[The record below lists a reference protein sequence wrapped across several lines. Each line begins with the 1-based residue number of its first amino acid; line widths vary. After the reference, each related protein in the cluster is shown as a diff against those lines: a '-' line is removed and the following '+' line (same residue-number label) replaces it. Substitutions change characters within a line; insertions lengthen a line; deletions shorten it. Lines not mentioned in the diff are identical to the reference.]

1 MSAIEYND
9 YARDRA
15 GWFFGLTGMQL
26 TLVVIG
32 GMPDLLALNGHA
44 WLLFAAWLPVWALL
58 IVLVAVPM
66 RGRSVARWVYDLA
79 MFALGGVMG
88 WTRWQSKVAAGTA
101 ADFDEADLPGVLA
114 GVRMHDG
121 PPYGHTMVR
130 PAIVQNTSERT
141 WAAVARIV
149 HPGIGLAEVEDR
161 ARMGAGLAELH
172 EIAARTELIDLLAI
186 QVRTV
191 PDDGAERAA
200 WETRHRRVGAPVLA
214 KQVNEQLSATLTP
227 AAVRNEAFVTLVVSE
242 ARISRA
248 AKESGGG
255 VDGRARVLYG
265 AMSEI
270 ETRLK
275 GGVGCTSVTWLDSPG
290 LAVAIRTGF
299 APGDRAALVAAD
311 LASADDASV
320 VTGVPMAAAGPSS
333 AYTEV
338 RYYNHDAWTSVTDTI
353 MLPDQGAILGALAP
367 VFVPSAP
374 GERRS
379 VTVFYPVMSQQGA
392 DKLVGREEMSA
403 IVGSELRRK
412 SGRLERARQ
421 RRANQ
426 RVADMDAKLAKGRAL
441 VRPCA
446 AASITIPNH
455 WPVPEYGRRLDA
467 SIRVAGFIPQRLDLA
482 QDAGFAAAAI
492 PLGIGL
498 PRRRGRR

>member
-1 MSAIEYND
+1 MSAVEYSD

-15 GWFFGLTGMQL
+15 GWFFGLSGMQL
-26 TLVVIG
+26 GLVVVG
-32 GMPDLLALNGHA
+32 GLPALAALNSHA
-44 WLLFAAWLPVWALL
+44 WLLLVAWLPVWALL
-58 IVLVAVPM
+58 IVLVAVPV
-66 RGRSVARWVYDLA
+66 RGRSAARWTYDLA

-88 WTRWQSKVAAGTA
+88 WTRWQSKVAAGVAT
-101 ADFDEADLPGVLA
+101 DLDQADLPGVLA

-149 HPGIGLAEVEDR
+149 HPGIGLAEVEER

-172 EIAARTELIDLLAI
+172 EIAAHTELIELIAI

-200 WETRHRRVGAPVLA
+200 WEERHRRPAPQLA
-214 KQVNEQLSATLTP
+214 RQINKQLSATLTP
-227 AAVRNEAFVTLVVSE
+227 AAVRSEAFVTVVVSE
-242 ARISRA
+242 ERIARS

-275 GGVGCTSVTWLDSPG
+275 GAVGCSSVTWLDSPA
-290 LAVAIRTGF
+290 LATVIRTGF

-311 LASADDASV
+311 LAAQDDPRVAI
-320 VTGVPMAAAGPSS
+320 GVPMAAAGPSV
-333 AYTEV
+333 AHTEV
-338 RYYNHDAWTSVTDTI
+338 RHYNHDAWTSVTDTI
-353 MLPDQGAILGALAP
+353 LLPDQGAILGALAP

-374 GERRS
+374 GERRA
-379 VTVFYPVMSQQGA
+379 VTVFYPVMSQQRA

-426 RVADMDAKLAKGRAL
+426 RVAEMDSKLAKGRAL
-441 VRPCA
+441 VCPCA
-446 AASITIPNH
+446 AASITVPNH
-455 WPVPEYGRRLDA
+455 WPIPEYGRRLDA

>member
-1 MSAIEYND
+1 MSVIEYND
-9 YARDRA
+9 YARDRS
-15 GWFFGLTGMQL
+15 GWFFGLTGPQL
-26 TLVVIG
+26 SLVIIG
-32 GMPDLLALNGHA
+32 GLPALLALNSRA
-44 WLLFAAWLPVWALL
+44 WLLFVGWIPVWALL

-66 RGRSVARWVYDLA
+66 RGRCAARWVCDLA

-101 ADFDEADLPGVLA
+101 TDLAEADLPGVLA
-114 GVRMHDG
+114 GVSTHDG

-130 PAIVQNTSERT
+130 PAIVQNSAERT

-149 HPGIGLAEVEDR
+149 HPGIGLAESDDR

-172 EIAARTELIDLLAI
+172 EIAARTDLIDLLAI

-200 WETRHRRVGAPVLA
+200 WENRHRHADAPLLARQINVG
-214 KQVNEQLSATLTP
+214 LSAALTP

-242 ARISRA
+242 ERIARS

-255 VDGRARVLYG
+255 IDGRARVLYG
-265 AMSEI
+265 AMNEI

-275 GGVGCTSVTWLDSPG
+275 GAVGCTSVSWLDAPA

-299 APGDRAALVAAD
+299 APGDRAALVAAQ
-311 LASADDASV
+311 LAAAEDATV
-320 VTGVPMAAAGPSS
+320 ATGVPMAAAGPS
-333 AYTEV
+333 AAHTEI
-338 RYYNHDAWTSVTDTI
+338 RHYNHDAWTSITDTI
-353 MLPDQGAILGALAP
+353 VLPDQGAILGALAP

-374 GERRS
+374 GERRT
-379 VTVFYPVMSQQGA
+379 VTVFYPVMSQQHA
-392 DKLVGREEMSA
+392 DRLVGREEMSA
-403 IVGSELRRK
+403 IVGSELRRR

-426 RVADMDAKLAKGRAL
+426 RVAEMDVKLAKGRAL

-446 AASITIPNH
+446 AASITVPNH
-455 WPVPEYGRRLDA
+455 WPIPEYGRRLDA